1 MNKKIFLD
9 TLQAGLNGFGE
20 EEKREILYDYEE
32 HFRIGTEHGKSE
44 EEICASL
51 GSPKQIAMAYRL
63 ENVIKKAE
71 ENPRPF
77 NLFLAILAAIGL
89 GLFNLI
95 VVLGIYLALLGAL
108 FGFFAASAAVILSGI
123 VLMGLPFLAAESMFF
138 STIYNFDNVIG
149 KIACFFSGL
158 GLFSLGLF
166 LLILSALLAKLL
178 GHLTLSYIKAN
189 VSLVKKAGTP

>member
-1 MNKKIFLD
+1 
-9 TLQAGLNGFGE
+9 
-20 EEKREILYDYEE
+20 
-32 HFRIGTEHGKSE
+32 
-44 EEICASL
+44 
-51 GSPKQIAMAYRL
+51 MAYRL